1 MKCLAIEQAISI
13 STGGQLR
20 PCCMMRHEEFPF
32 DGEKS
37 IKVYRNSQ
45 WLENLRES
53 MAQGIEPKECHQC
66 FDSERLG
73 LSSYRN
79 YINSK
84 LTESNSQAIEYLDLH
99 LGNTCNSECAMCWEE
114 DSSRIEQR
122 ILTSRDLKIFPR
134 DLVNYDVIPTRQK
147 LKWYNQPGFFDWFKD
162 QVPNLKLL
170 KLLGGEPFLIDNTEI
185 WLDWVIESGH
195 AKHITLHFNTNASSL
210 NEQLLFRY
218 IKHFKYVMVHA
229 SVDGRGDIYNW
240 IRHGLDWNIVEKNVL
255 EFSKYVKAFTNKFHM
270 TAECVVQIYNLRY
283 LLDLLEWSESNELS
297 LNWIFLTHPSYLNV
311 LNLQDKSF
319 INQVIDDLEK
329 FKSRSNQQNAIVKL
343 TDYLRRCLV
352 VTDFPQDKFIRY
364 TNYMNSFRKLQ
375 FDSNSLKLAS

>member
-1 MKCLAIEQAISI
+1 MKCLAIDQAISI

-37 IKVYRNSQ
+37 VSFYRNSQ
-45 WLENLRES
+45 WLQNLRES
-53 MAQGIEPKECHQC
+53 MAQGIEPKECHNC

-84 LTESNSQAIEYLDLH
+84 LTESNSHAIEYLDLH

-134 DLVNYDVIPTRQK
+134 DLVNYDVIPTKQK

-195 AKHITLHFNTNASSL
+195 AKHITLHFNTNASIL

-240 IRHGLDWNIVEKNVL
+240 IRHGLDWNTVEKNVL
-255 EFSKYVKAFTNKFHM
+255 EFSRYVKAFNNKFHM
-270 TAECVVQIYNLRY
+270 TAECVVQIYNLHY

-297 LNWIFLTHPSYLNV
+297 LNWIFLIHPSHLNIS
-311 LNLQDKSF
+311 NLQDKSV

-352 VTDFPQDKFIRY
+352 VTDFSQDKFIRY